1 VRALPPIDLHAH
13 IKTDIAPA
21 DLIDLDSLVF
31 AATRSLDE
39 AEQVLPRNDPWT
51 IWGVGC
57 HPGLMGAQKS
67 FTAERFRDL
76 IAKTASVNEVGLDG
90 TSRVPMP
97 TQQATFDSIL
107 TVLQTTH
114 RIVSIHNYAATEAVL
129 ECLAARP
136 IRGAILHWWLGDQ
149 QQTRRA
155 LDLGCYFSVNI
166 SMAKDRDRI
175 ESIPIERV
183 LTETDHPFGDRT
195 AGSGRRPGRV
205 DDVEQAIARTCKIE
219 PKELR
224 RHVWRNLADIVGST
238 GCGSILPRSI
248 RVSLAAM

>member
-1 VRALPPIDLHAH
+1 MRALPPIDLHAH
-13 IKTDIAPA
+13 IDTDIAPA
-21 DLIDLDSLVF
+21 DLIDLGSLVF

-39 AEQVLPRNDPWT
+39 AEQALPRNDPWT

-57 HPGLMGAQKS
+57 HPGLVRAQKS
-67 FTAERFRDL
+67 FTTERFRDL
-76 IAKTASVNEVGLDG
+76 IARTASVSEVGLDG

-107 TVLQTTH
+107 AVLRTTH

-129 ECLAARP
+129 ECLAAQP

-155 LDLGCYFSVNI
+155 LEMGCYFSVNI
-166 SMAKDRDRI
+166 SMAKELDLI
-175 ESIPIERV
+175 KYIPIDRV
-183 LTETDHPFGDRT
+183 LTETDHPFGDRK
-195 AGSGRRPGRV
+195 AGPGRRPGHV
-205 DDVEQAIARTCKIE
+205 DDVEMALARTYKIE

-224 RHVWRNLADIVGST
+224 RQVWRNLADIVAST
-238 GCGSILPRSI
+238 GCGSMLPRSI
-248 RVSLAAM
+248 RISLAAM